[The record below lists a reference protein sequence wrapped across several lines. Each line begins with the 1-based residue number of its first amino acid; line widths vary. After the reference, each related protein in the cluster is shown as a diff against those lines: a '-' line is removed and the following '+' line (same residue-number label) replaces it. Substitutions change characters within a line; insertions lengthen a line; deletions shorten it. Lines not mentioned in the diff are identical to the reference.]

1 MQNSQKKRSGIFVW
15 GFRLWHIFLH
25 LLPTVPDAPALATW
39 TGQRDFCRKLEF
51 TNAVTPDGRLPII
64 CSDSLLFDG
73 MTDNTFLRVFFPA
86 WFRELCLNSVDGIV
100 LAAHCTSMMFTP

>member
-1 MQNSQKKRSGIFVW
+1 MW

-51 TNAVTPDGRLPII
+51 TNAMTPDGRLPII
-64 CSDSLLFDG
+64 CSDGLLFGG
-73 MTDNTFLRVFFPA
+73 MTDNTFVSVLFPA
-86 WFRELCLNSVDGIV
+86 RLRGGCFGAVDGIAV
-100 LAAHCTSMMFTP
+100 AAHNALMCALM